1 MEMPSKTNMRTM
13 MKRKKAKMIMNL
25 LTHAGHIMKDS
36 PQSCGQA
43 QNGTKMDGTTRK
55 RTATTTKSMRV
66 NFQTKTKNRLQG
78 RLKSSP
84 LLQKRKRKALQS
96 LPTRI
101 KTTVVRQI
109 QIQTI
114 QIKRKSRNQLL
125 QLRKRRNLR
134 KTKLHLHERT
144 VVYARTYPISKKPSS
159 STRAR
164 KRLRSSLSLI

>member
-1 MEMPSKTNMRTM
+1 MKTTPPTTTITLTT
-13 MKRKKAKMIMNL
+13 KKARKQMREKLIV
-25 LTHAGHIMKDS
+25 
-36 PQSCGQA
+36 
-43 QNGTKMDGTTRK
+43 TRK

-66 NFQTKTKNRLQG
+66 NFQTKTKHRLRG
-78 RLKSSP
+78 RLKRSSLP
-84 LLQKRKRKALQS
+84 QKRKRKVLQS